1 MLHLYIILHMNTPS
15 LPYNTLPSL
24 PPPEQI
30 ESQKVL
36 KAVILASRAL
46 SHLGGLAQS
55 IPNQTILINFV
66 VLQEAKDSSEIEN
79 IVTTNDELYQA
90 ISSEISPTPAVKEVI
105 GYREAL
111 WHGFT
116 RLQGEQPFLTTNMFT
131 EIVQIINGH
140 DADVRRTPGTNIKNK
155 RTGEVV
161 YTPPVGE
168 ALIRSLLANLE
179 SFYAST
185 EYDLDPLV
193 RLAVGHYQFEA
204 IHPFSDGNGRTGRI
218 LNILYLTQQKL
229 LDMPILYLSHYI
241 IQNKSE
247 YYRLLREVTENE
259 QWEAWI
265 LFMLAAVELT
275 AMYTADKLR
284 HIKDAMDR
292 TAEEIRR
299 GAPKAYSKDLVEILY
314 EQPYTRISNLVARDI
329 ASRRTSSEYLHSLV
343 DIGVLKLVT
352 IGRDKLFLN
361 VRLWEILRGIENQ
374 EIKV

>member
-1 MLHLYIILHMNTPS
+1 MNTPS